1 VELSPECRL
10 TMAQIRISIVTETYV
25 PDVNGVANSLR
36 QLLSALNP
44 EQFRIQIIRT
54 CPRSGWLPESEEV
67 WCRGLTIPMY
77 PDLQLGLPA
86 RRRIARAWKSFQ
98 PDLVYI
104 ATEGPLGNSALRQA
118 RRQGIPVIS
127 AFHTNFHRYS
137 SYYGLGWIKSLTLA
151 WLRRFHN
158 RTAATLVPAGEIAAA
173 LSADGFR
180 NVSVLPH
187 GVDCQLFHPRRR
199 SIALRQQ
206 WQVGSEPVLLYVG
219 RIAAEKNIPLA
230 IRSWQALRAQG
241 TDARLVMVGDGP
253 MRAELER
260 EYPQIVFAGVQTGEA
275 LARYFASA
283 DAFIFPSQTETF
295 GLVTLE
301 AMASGLPVVAFN
313 MAAAQ
318 MHVQAGING
327 ELAITDTDDAF
338 IAATLRLAGSNLQA
352 MGVAARSQA
361 ERASWQS
368 VAEQFSTLA
377 ISHVSTESRNKT
389 GQIQTMV

>member
-1 VELSPECRL
+1 
-10 TMAQIRISIVTETYV
+10 MAKIRISIVTETYV

-36 QLLSALNP
+36 QLLSELKP
-44 EQFRIQIIRT
+44 EQFCIQIIRT
-54 CPRSGWLPESEEV
+54 APRSDWLPETEEV

-86 RRRIARAWKSFQ
+86 RRRVARAWQSFQ

-118 RRQGIPVIS
+118 RKQGIPVIS

-137 SYYGLGWIKSLTLA
+137 SYYGLGWIKTLTLA

-158 RTAATLVPAGEIAAA
+158 RTAATLVPAGEIASA
-173 LSADGFR
+173 LSSEGFR

-206 WQVGSEPVLLYVG
+206 WQVGAEPVLLYVG

-230 IRSWQALRAQG
+230 IRSWQALRVQG
-241 TDARLVMVGDGP
+241 NNARLIMVGDGP

-260 EYPQIVFAGVQTGEA
+260 EHPQIIFAGVQTGET

-318 MHVQAGING
+318 MHVQPGVNG
-327 ELAITDTDDAF
+327 ELAADDTDEAF
-338 IAATLRLAGSNLQA
+338 IAATSRLVGGDLQA
-352 MGVAARSQA
+352 MGIAARLQA

-368 VAEQFSTLA
+368 VAEQFAALA
-377 ISHVSTESRNKT
+377 SRHTGAAAPNKT
-389 GQIQTMV
+389 EQIQTMV